1 VRVVGRFILI
11 LFACLVASVAAGLV
25 ITLAVLLP
33 EFGELALDTLDRG
46 TFGLIVAFGAIFV
59 SGFALLPVLVMIV
72 IAEAL
77 RLRSLLFYAAA
88 GAGVSVLLYLHVR
101 GYDTL
106 AFRVDGFARRELEI
120 MAAAGIVAGFVYW
133 AIAGRNAGSWR
144 KLPPPTR
151 SPHPSP

>member
-1 VRVVGRFILI
+1 VRVIGRFILI

-33 EFGELALDTLDRG
+33 EFGALALDTLDRG

-88 GAGVSVLLYLHVR
+88 GAGVSVLLYWHVG

-133 AIAGRNAGSWR
+133 AIAGRSAGSWR

-151 SPHPSP
+151 SPNPSP